1 MSAQMRA
8 EVYREYPLVTGGQ
21 DAELDALGV
30 IIECTRDLDADA
42 KKRVV
47 EYLLQRFKLTVI

>member
-1 MSAQMRA
+1 MMRS
-8 EVYREYPLVTGGQ
+8 EVWREYPLVTGGQ

-30 IIECTRDLDADA
+30 IIECTKELDIEA

-47 EYLLQRFKLTVI
+47 EYLLRRFSLTVL